1 MHGIFVMSIE
11 QLKTSVHLGGVVREL
26 SSSPSFE
33 SSNDPWPKH
42 HRVYLVLRQEILE
55 GNYPPD
61 QSLPNEILLAQQ
73 FGVSRITMRKAMERL
88 NREGLV
94 ERHRGKGTFP
104 TAANEASPVQASIS
118 GVLENLI
125 AMGLTTDVDVLDF
138 GYVAASSDIAH
149 QLQVT
154 AGSLVQKATRIRSHH
169 GTPFSLLITYVPEH
183 IGRSFSQDDLTTQPL
198 LLLFARANVKIS
210 HAKQTITA
218 KLATPKQAKLLK
230 MEPGDALL
238 CISRIVFDEHQ
249 QPVEFI
255 EGFYCPDTYEHQVS
269 LGVKTHDNQQV
280 WDT

>member
-1 MHGIFVMSIE
+1 MSIE
-11 QLKTSVHLGGVVREL
+11 QTKHPPYLGGDVREL
-26 SSSPSFE
+26 SYSPSFE

-61 QSLPNEILLAQQ
+61 QSMPNEVLLAQQ

-104 TAANEASPVQASIS
+104 IAANEASPIQASIS

-138 GYVAASSDIAH
+138 GYVAATSIIAH
-149 QLQVT
+149 QLQLT

-169 GTPFSLLITYVPEH
+169 GTPFSLLTTYVPEH

-198 LLLFARANVKIS
+198 LLLFARANVTIS

-218 KLATPKQAKLLK
+218 KLATPKQANLLK

-255 EGFYCPDTYEHQVS
+255 EGFYCPETYEHQVS

>member
-1 MHGIFVMSIE
+1 M
-11 QLKTSVHLGGVVREL
+11 REL
-26 SSSPSFE
+26 SSLPSLE
-33 SSNDPWPKH
+33 SANDPWPKH

-61 QSLPNEILLAQQ
+61 QSLPNEINLAQQ

-94 ERHRGKGTFP
+94 ERFRGKGTFP
-104 TAANEASPVQASIS
+104 IAPKEASPVQASIS

-125 AMGLTTDVDVLDF
+125 AMGLNTDVEVLDF
-138 GYVAASSDIAH
+138 GYVVASSDIASRL
-149 QLQVT
+149 QLT
-154 AGSLVQKATRIRSHH
+154 PGSVVQKATRIRSHH
-169 GTPFSLLITYVPEH
+169 GSPFSLLTTYVPEPL
-183 IGRSFSQDDLTTQPL
+183 GRTFTKEDLATQPL
-198 LLLFARANVKIS
+198 LLLFARAKVRIS

-218 KLATPKQAKLLK
+218 KLATPKQADLLT

-238 CISRIVFDEHQ
+238 CIRRIVFDEHQ

-255 EGFYCPDTYEHQVS
+255 EGFYCPDTYEHEVS